1 MFTTRKTGTQ
11 TGTEPGSLTRR
22 TLMQRSAAGAGALV
36 AVSATSAVSRAAS
49 GIAGHEQAFLR
60 AQEQP
65 SAGGTLIFNGGSNL
79 SGLDP
84 HTVGAVVSW
93 YVLDNIFDRLMRLNA
108 ETQEPEPSLAEK
120 VDVSADGL
128 TYTFT
133 LRKGV
138 TFHNGRELTSDDV
151 KKSFERIQN
160 PDVPAVAKGYF
171 ANLASIETPDPGT
184 VVLVYSKPYA
194 ALLTALTRLETSIV
208 PMEEVE
214 KTEEWDVHPV
224 GSGPF
229 VFESYT
235 KDQAA
240 KLTRNENYWEP
251 DLPHLAG
258 IEQRVIPQ
266 PETPVINAQTGDVHV
281 TPVPPSSIDSLAN
294 EESLKVNPVVSNYW
308 AHLSLNNRVAPF
320 DDVKVRQAIR
330 LAVNRNDIR
339 DLAFF
344 GTGVISNTLIP
355 EQNPF
360 RAEVEGWE
368 YDADKARSL
377 LQETGHGDGFSATIR
392 VNTADAWQLPTAELI
407 QAYLADIGITI
418 EIEQI
423 ESTTWFSDVFTNH
436 NFEMSMTSHV
446 SKVDPDL
453 SMFDILHSGE
463 LGTKNYTGFS
473 DPEMDDL
480 LDRGRTSTDTD
491 ERKSIY
497 AQAQQIFVERSGYIV
512 LNLQT
517 LPFAVNNAVQDFLL
531 LPTSELRWKGTSLTA

>member
-1 MFTTRKTGTQ
+1 MGKTAQIPSRGACK
-11 TGTEPGSLTRR
+11 SLDRR
-22 TLMQRSAAGAGALV
+22 TLLQQSAVGALAAW
-36 AVSATSAVSRAAS
+36 AVLPNSSLASAGVLTHSRELLKQS
-49 GIAGHEQAFLR
+49 T
-60 AQEQP
+60 P
-65 SAGGTLIFNGGSNL
+65 TAGGTLIFNGGSNL

-108 ETQEPEPSLAEK
+108 ETQKPEPSLAEK

-128 TYTFT
+128 TYTFN

-138 TFHNGRELTSDDV
+138 TFHNGRELVADDV

-171 ANLASIETPDPGT
+171 ASLASIETPDANT

-194 ALLTALTRLETSIV
+194 PLLTALTRLETSIV

-214 KTEEWDVHPV
+214 KTEKWDVHPV

-240 KLTRNENYWEP
+240 KLSRNQTYWEP
-251 DLPHLAG
+251 NLPYLEG

-266 PETPVINAQTGDVHV
+266 PETAVINAQTGDVQV
-281 TPVPPSSIDSLAN
+281 TPIPPSSIDALAS
-294 EESLKVNPVVSNYW
+294 ETSLKVDPVVSNYW
-308 AHLSLNNRVAPF
+308 GHLSLNTTRAPF

-330 LAVNRNDIR
+330 LAVNRDDIR
-339 DLAFF
+339 ELAFF
-344 GTGVISNTLIP
+344 GTGEISNTLIP
-355 EQNPF
+355 ENNPY
-360 RAEVEGWE
+360 RVEVEGWG

-377 LQETGHGDGFSATIR
+377 LKEVGHGDGFSAVLR
-392 VNTADAWQLPTAELI
+392 VNTADAWQLPAAEVI
-407 QAYLADIGITI
+407 QSYLAEIGITI

-436 NFEMSMTSHV
+436 NFDMSMTSHV

-453 SMFDILHSGE
+453 SMFDILHSGK

-480 LDRGRTSTDTD
+480 LDRGRASNDVE
-491 ERKSIY
+491 ERKGIY

-517 LPFAVNNAVQDFLL
+517 LPFAVNNAVKGFLL
-531 LPTSELRWKGTSLTA
+531 LPTSELRWKETSLTA